1 VTRENFLFALDELAR
16 GAEADDVQHVL
27 GARAS
32 STFLP
37 AAV

>member
-1 VTRENFLFALDELAR
+1 VTRENRRLALDELAR
-16 GAEADDVQHVL
+16 GAEADDVKHVL